1 MPGKGETAFVGCY
14 SDGMPRRAIE
24 SVPGQATPP
33 APSNQPIPGRK
44 RGLAPLIRAT
54 KLRYPGL
61 SNAEIGKRVGCSPS
75 NVHQV
80 LSAFLHGHSERE
92 LRDFQA
98 NKADIYDAV
107 QMRALASVTQEKL
120 RKSSAGSLVTVAA
133 ILEDKAR
140 LIRGQAT
147 SIHVSALIDVL
158 DLIRQQR
165 DERDDDLNV
174 APGGSGIVRDRARPV
189 ASTPCHASLRHA

>member
-1 MPGKGETAFVGCY
+1 MQSGGCY

-33 APSNQPIPGRK
+33 APLNQPIPGRK

-54 KLRYPGL
+54 KLRYPEL
-61 SNAEIGKRVGCSPS
+61 SEAEIAKRVGCSPS

-80 LSAFLHGHSERE
+80 LSVFLHGHSERE

-107 QMRALASVTQEKL
+107 QMRALESVTQEKL

-147 SIHVSALIDVL
+147 SIHVHALIDVL
-158 DLIRQQR
+158 DMLRAR
-165 DERDDDLNV
+165 DER
-174 APGGSGIVRDRARPV
+174 
-189 ASTPCHASLRHA
+189 

>member
-1 MPGKGETAFVGCY
+1 
-14 SDGMPRRAIE
+14 MPRRAIE

-33 APSNQPIPGRK
+33 TPSNQPIPGRK

-54 KLRYPGL
+54 KVRYPEL
-61 SNAEIGKRVGCSPS
+61 SEAKIAKRVGCSPS

-80 LSAFLHGHSERE
+80 LSVFLHGHSEQE

-98 NKADIYDAV
+98 NRADIYDSV
-107 QMRALASVTQEKL
+107 QMRALESVTQEKL

-147 SIHVSALIDVL
+147 SIHISALLDVL
-158 DLIRQQR
+158 DVVRQLR
-165 DERDDDLNV
+165 DERD
-174 APGGSGIVRDRARPV
+174 AGG
-189 ASTPCHASLRHA
+189 

>member
-1 MPGKGETAFVGCY
+1 MAENCNRSIVAKSPLHSLTLPGKGEHASGGCY
-14 SDGMPRRAIE
+14 SDGMPFRAIE

-33 APSNQPIPGRK
+33 APSNQPIFGRK
-44 RGLAPLIRAT
+44 RGLAPLIRST
-54 KLRYPGL
+54 KLRYPEL
-61 SNAEIGKRVGCSPS
+61 SEAEIAKRVGCSPS

-80 LSAFLHGHSERE
+80 LTVFLHGHSERD

-147 SIHVSALIDVL
+147 SFHISALLDVL
-158 DLIRQQR
+158 DLIRQ
-165 DERDDDLNV
+165 
-174 APGGSGIVRDRARPV
+174 
-189 ASTPCHASLRHA
+189 

>member
-1 MPGKGETAFVGCY
+1 M
-14 SDGMPRRAIE
+14 SRRALK
-24 SVPGQATPP
+24 SVPGQIIPP
-33 APSNQPIPGRK
+33 APSSQSIPGRK

-54 KLRYPGL
+54 KIRYPEL
-61 SNAEIGKRVGCSPS
+61 SEAEIAKRVGCSPS

-80 LSAFLHGHSERE
+80 LSVFLHGHSEQE

-98 NKADIYDAV
+98 NKADIYDSV

-147 SIHVSALIDVL
+147 SIHVHALVDVL
-158 DLIRQQR
+158 DAISELREQR
-165 DERDDDLNV
+165 DERD
-174 APGGSGIVRDRARPV
+174 AGGLGRPSLPNEPV
-189 ASTPCHASLRHA
+189 TTPNECKDTE

>member
-1 MPGKGETAFVGCY
+1 
-14 SDGMPRRAIE
+14 MPRRATK
-24 SVPGQATPP
+24 SVPGQVIPP

-54 KLRYPGL
+54 KARYPEL
-61 SNAEIGKRVGCSPS
+61 SEAQIAKRVGCSPS

-80 LSAFLHGHSERE
+80 LTPFLHGHSEQE

-140 LIRGQAT
+140 LLRGQAT
-147 SIHVSALIDVL
+147 SIHVSALL
-158 DLIRQQR
+158 DLVELLREKRDSGQLARQR
-165 DERDDDLNV
+165 I
-174 APGGSGIVRDRARPV
+174 A
-189 ASTPCHASLRHA
+189 

>member
-1 MPGKGETAFVGCY
+1 MVLVTVDKSPLHSLTLPGKGEHASGGCY

-33 APSNQPIPGRK
+33 APSSQSIPGRK

-54 KLRYPGL
+54 KLRYPEL
-61 SNAEIGKRVGCSPS
+61 SEAKIAKRVGCSPS

-80 LSAFLHGHSERE
+80 LSVFLHGHSEQE

-98 NKADIYDAV
+98 NKVDIYDAV
-107 QMRALASVTQEKL
+107 QMRALESVTQDKL

-147 SIHVSALIDVL
+147 SIHVHALVDVL
-158 DLIRQQR
+158 AMLRELR
-165 DERDDDLNV
+165 DERD
-174 APGGSGIVRDRARPV
+174 AGA
-189 ASTPCHASLRHA
+189 

>member
-1 MPGKGETAFVGCY
+1 MRLGCY

-24 SVPGQATPP
+24 SVPGQVTSP
-33 APSNQPIPGRK
+33 APSNQSIPGRK
-44 RGLAPLIRAT
+44 RGLASLIRAT
-54 KLRYPGL
+54 KARYPEL
-61 SNAEIGKRVGCSPS
+61 SEAQIANRVGCTPS

-80 LSAFLHGHSERE
+80 LSGFLHGHSEVE

-107 QMRALASVTQEKL
+107 QMRALASVTQDKL

-147 SIHVSALIDVL
+147 SVHIHALIDVL
-158 DLIRQQR
+158 DAIAAQG
-165 DERDDDLNV
+165 EAN
-174 APGGSGIVRDRARPV
+174 GE
-189 ASTPCHASLRHA
+189 

>member
-1 MPGKGETAFVGCY
+1 MHPALPRTNPRTEFFYKKPASGGCY
-14 SDGMPRRAIE
+14 NGCMPRRAIK
-24 SVPGQATPP
+24 SVPGQIIPP
-33 APSNQPIPGRK
+33 APSNQPGRK

-54 KLRYPGL
+54 KVRYPEL
-61 SNAEIGKRVGCSPS
+61 SEAQIAKRVGCSPS

-80 LSAFLHGHSERE
+80 LTTFLANRTESE

-107 QMRALASVTQEKL
+107 QLRALASVTQDKL

-140 LIRGQAT
+140 LYRGQAT
-147 SIHVSALIDVL
+147 SIHISALV
-158 DLIRQQR
+158 DLVGLLRQRR
-165 DERDDDLNV
+165 DEQD
-174 APGGSGIVRDRARPV
+174 AGG
-189 ASTPCHASLRHA
+189 

>member
-1 MPGKGETAFVGCY
+1 
-14 SDGMPRRAIE
+14 MPRPIKP
-24 SVPGQATPP
+24 VPGQVVRSPVQPESGAKPP
-33 APSNQPIPGRK
+33 YGAR
-44 RGLAPLIRAT
+44 AVLIRKL
-54 KLRYPGL
+54 KLRYPEL
-61 SNAEIGKRVGCSPS
+61 SEAQLARRAGCSPS

-80 LSAFLHGHSERE
+80 LRSFLVDRTQDE
-92 LRDFQA
+92 LREFQA

-147 SIHVSALIDVL
+147 SINVQALLEVAE
-158 DLIRQQR
+158 LIRRQR
-165 DERDDDLNV
+165 DERD
-174 APGGSGIVRDRARPV
+174 AGG
-189 ASTPCHASLRHA
+189 

>member
-1 MPGKGETAFVGCY
+1 
-14 SDGMPRRAIE
+14 MPRRAIE
-24 SVPGQATPP
+24 SVPGQVTQP
-33 APSNQPIPGRK
+33 APLNQPIPGRK

-54 KLRYPGL
+54 KLRYPEL
-61 SNAEIGKRVGCSPS
+61 SEAEIAKRVGCSPS

-80 LSAFLHGHSERE
+80 LSAFLHGHSEQE

-98 NKADIYDAV
+98 NKADVYDAV
-107 QMRALASVTQEKL
+107 QMRALASVTQDKL

-147 SIHVSALIDVL
+147 SINVQALVEVL
-158 DLIRQQR
+158 DLIRQLR
-165 DERDDDLNV
+165 DEREE
-174 APGGSGIVRDRARPV
+174 AGIV
-189 ASTPCHASLRHA
+189 T

>member
-1 MPGKGETAFVGCY
+1 
-14 SDGMPRRAIE
+14 MPRRAIK
-24 SVPGQATPP
+24 SVPRQMMRPRLTSGESAAVPP
-33 APSNQPIPGRK
+33 KGV
-44 RGLAPLIRAT
+44 RAALTRRT
-54 KLRYPGL
+54 KLRYPEL
-61 SNAEIGKRVGCSPS
+61 SESQIARHVGCSPS

-80 LSAFLHGHSERE
+80 LKSFLVDRPEAV

-147 SIHVSALIDVL
+147 SIHVHALMDVL
-158 DLIRQQR
+158 DMLRERR
-165 DERDDDLNV
+165 DERD
-174 APGGSGIVRDRARPV
+174 AGG
-189 ASTPCHASLRHA
+189 

>member
-1 MPGKGETAFVGCY
+1 MALKPPHGA
-14 SDGMPRRAIE
+14 RA
-24 SVPGQATPP
+24 A
-33 APSNQPIPGRK
+33 
-44 RGLAPLIRAT
+44 LIRRT
-54 KLRYPGL
+54 KLRYPEL
-61 SNAEIGKRVGCSPS
+61 SESQIARHVGCSPS

-80 LSAFLHGHSERE
+80 LKSFLVDRSEAE

-147 SIHVSALIDVL
+147 SFHISALLDVL

-165 DERDDDLNV
+165 DEQD
-174 APGGSGIVRDRARPV
+174 AGG
-189 ASTPCHASLRHA
+189 

>member
-1 MPGKGETAFVGCY
+1 
-14 SDGMPRRAIE
+14 MPRRAIK
-24 SVPGQATPP
+24 SVPGQAIPP

-54 KLRYPGL
+54 KLRYPEF
-61 SNAEIGKRVGCSPS
+61 SEAQIAKRVGCSPS

-80 LSAFLHGHSERE
+80 LSVFLHGHSEQE
-92 LRDFQA
+92 LREFQA

-107 QMRALASVTQEKL
+107 QLRALASVTQDKL

-140 LIRGQAT
+140 LVRGQAT
-147 SIHVSALIDVL
+147 SIHVHALVDVL
-158 DLIRQQR
+158 DMLRAR
-165 DERDDDLNV
+165 DER
-174 APGGSGIVRDRARPV
+174 
-189 ASTPCHASLRHA
+189 

>member
-1 MPGKGETAFVGCY
+1 MPVK
-14 SDGMPRRAIE
+14 SMPNQII
-24 SVPGQATPP
+24 PP
-33 APSNQPIPGRK
+33 ATSNQPIPGRK
-44 RGLAPLIRAT
+44 RGLAPLIRST
-54 KLRYPGL
+54 KTRYPEL
-61 SNAEIGKRVGCSPS
+61 SEAQIAKRVGCSPS

-80 LSAFLHGHSERE
+80 LTPFLHDHSEGE

-107 QMRALASVTQEKL
+107 QMRALASVTQDKL

-147 SIHVSALIDVL
+147 GIHVSALIDVL
-158 DLIRQQR
+158 DAIRQ
-165 DERDDDLNV
+165 
-174 APGGSGIVRDRARPV
+174 
-189 ASTPCHASLRHA
+189 LRR

>member
-1 MPGKGETAFVGCY
+1 ML
-14 SDGMPRRAIE
+14 RRAPK
-24 SVPGQATPP
+24 SAPGQLLPP
-33 APSNQPIPGRK
+33 EPSDHPIPGRK
-44 RGLAPLIRAT
+44 RGLAPLIRET
-54 KLRYPGL
+54 HLRYPEL
-61 SNAEIGKRVGCSPS
+61 SEAQIAKRCRCSPS

-80 LSAFLHGHSERE
+80 LTAFLRGRSEGE

-147 SIHVSALIDVL
+147 SIHVTALLDVAE
-158 DLIRQQR
+158 LIRQR
-165 DERDDDLNV
+165 RHERD
-174 APGGSGIVRDRARPV
+174 AGG
-189 ASTPCHASLRHA
+189 

>member
-1 MPGKGETAFVGCY
+1 MPVK
-14 SDGMPRRAIE
+14 SMPNQ
-24 SVPGQATPP
+24 VTPP
-33 APSNQPIPGRK
+33 APSNQAIPGRK
-44 RGLAPLIRAT
+44 RGLAPLIRST
-54 KLRYPGL
+54 KVRYPEL
-61 SNAEIGKRVGCSPS
+61 SEAQIAKRVGCSPS

-80 LSAFLHGHSERE
+80 LSVFLRGHSEGE

-107 QMRALASVTQEKL
+107 QMRALASVTQDKL

-147 SIHVSALIDVL
+147 GIHVSALIDVL
-158 DLIRQQR
+158 DAIRQ
-165 DERDDDLNV
+165 
-174 APGGSGIVRDRARPV
+174 
-189 ASTPCHASLRHA
+189 LRR

>member
-1 MPGKGETAFVGCY
+1 
-14 SDGMPRRAIE
+14 MPRRAIE
-24 SVPGQATPP
+24 SVPGEVTQP

-54 KLRYPGL
+54 KLRYPEL
-61 SNAEIGKRVGCSPS
+61 SEAKIAKRAGCSPS

-80 LSAFLHGHSERE
+80 LSVFLRGHSEQE

-98 NKADIYDAV
+98 NKADIYDSV
-107 QMRALASVTQEKL
+107 QLRALASVTQEKL

-158 DLIRQQR
+158 EAIRELRDRR
-165 DERDDDLNV
+165 DEQD
-174 APGGSGIVRDRARPV
+174 AGG
-189 ASTPCHASLRHA
+189 

>member
-1 MPGKGETAFVGCY
+1 MHRVPSGSGNFSLKALALGGCY
-14 SDGMPRRAIE
+14 SDCMPRSAIK
-24 SVPGQATPP
+24 SVPGQIVHLQPSAVEPGAVPP
-33 APSNQPIPGRK
+33 KGVRA
-44 RGLAPLIRAT
+44 ALIRKT
-54 KLRYPGL
+54 KLRYPEL
-61 SNAEIGKRVGCSPS
+61 SEAEIAKRVGCSPS

-80 LSAFLHGHSERE
+80 LMTFLANRTESE

-147 SIHVSALIDVL
+147 SFHISALLDVL

-165 DERDDDLNV
+165 DERD
-174 APGGSGIVRDRARPV
+174 AGG
-189 ASTPCHASLRHA
+189 